1 MGRMTRTGKPVWSIL
16 DVVHRFHRLASGED
30 EIGKVPQECS
40 YSIDNFIK
48 TKIKSYPGTCVY
60 VFSGIIGLSISI

>member
-1 MGRMTRTGKPVWSIL
+1 LGDKILFSRTLGVDSETAKLWKKMTRTGKPVWSIL

-40 YSIDNFIK
+40 YSIEDF
-48 TKIKSYPGTCVY
+48 
-60 VFSGIIGLSISI
+60 L